1 MRSEHRQWIAY
12 SISVVLLLCLAFYL
26 AVTLD
31 GRANAAGKPEPSRIS
46 SPATDD
52 GPLTFT
58 PRALPVK
65 TTAAAVPSVVP
76 NLAVVTPHAALAAAP
91 EKSADPSAIVPIAT
105 GETAA
110 PPSPP
115 VQEEVKQ
122 LTYET
127 TAYYLNVREE
137 PSAKAKI
144 LDVLE
149 QGTILEVLETTDNG
163 WLRLADGGYVHGGYA
178 KQLKDGLVRIA
189 SLATVAEQAAKAAS
203 DAPAKA
209 EAPASEPSEA
219 RNDNADDG
227 EPNKPNSKV
236 ASDSGLT
243 IADIDTILSGTA
255 LADEGLEQ
263 AILEVEEE
271 YGINAYFT
279 IAVMKLESG
288 NGESKIAR
296 KKNNLFGL
304 NAIAGDAFNQAL
316 SFKTKADCVR
326 KFGQLISDKY
336 VERGYTTIEKVARK
350 YCPANS
356 RWPGHVKDIM
366 NKDYKLL

>member
-26 AVTLD
+26 AVTLN
-31 GRANAAGKPEPSRIS
+31 GRANAAGEPEPSRIS
-46 SPATDD
+46 SPATDVD
-52 GPLTFT
+52 PLTFT
-58 PRALPVK
+58 PQALPAI
-65 TTAAAVPSVVP
+65 TTAAPVPTP
-76 NLAVVTPHAALAAAP
+76 AVVTPHEALAAAP
-91 EKSADPSAIVPIAT
+91 EKTDPSDSVPISTA
-105 GETAA
+105 ETEA
-110 PPSPP
+110 PPAPAAR
-115 VQEEVKQ
+115 EESKK

-137 PSAKAKI
+137 PHAKAKI
-144 LDVLE
+144 MGVLE
-149 QGTILEVLETTDNG
+149 QGTVIEVLETTDNG

-189 SLATVAEQAAKAAS
+189 SLATIADQAAKAAN

-209 EAPASEPSEA
+209 DAPASEPAEA

-243 IADIDTILSGTA
+243 VADIDTILAGTA

-336 VERGYTTIEKVARK
+336 VEKGYTTIEKVARK

-366 NKDYKLL
+366 AKDYKLL

>member
-31 GRANAAGKPEPSRIS
+31 GRANAAGEPERTRIA
-46 SPATDD
+46 SPAKDD
-52 GPLTFT
+52 VPLALT
-58 PRALPVK
+58 PQALPLK
-65 TTAAAVPSVVP
+65 TSAAVTSAVP
-76 NLAVVTPHAALAAAP
+76 AAAVVTPHAALAAAP
-91 EKSADPSAIVPIAT
+91 EKIAPSVADPLTNT
-105 GETAA
+105 GTEA
-110 PPSPP
+110 PPAPP
-115 VQEEVKQ
+115 AQEESKRF
-122 LTYET
+122 TYET

-137 PSAKAKI
+137 PSARAKI

-149 QGTILEVLETTDNG
+149 RGTIIDVLGTTDNG

-178 KQLKDGLVRIA
+178 KQLKEGVVRIA
-189 SLATVAEQAAKAAS
+189 SLGTVAGQAAKAAS
-203 DAPAKA
+203 DSPDEADAAARDPAV
-209 EAPASEPSEA
+209 S
-219 RNDNADDG
+219 RNGGEDDDG
-227 EPNKPNSKV
+227 EPNKPSSKV
-236 ASDSGLT
+236 ASDSGLSLE
-243 IADIDTILSGTA
+243 DIDTILAGTA

-304 NAIAGDAFNQAL
+304 NAIAGDAYNQAL

-326 KFGQLISDKY
+326 KFGQLIADKY
-336 VERGYTTIEKVARK
+336 VGKGYTTIEKVARK

-366 NKDYKLL
+366 AKDYKLL